1 MDPRKPHIAWFV
13 VITRWGQWKKI
24 ALRLSELNIRHF
36 IPSAYNTL
44 VFFRAD
50 KNRALDLVNAGEV
63 KGRFIV
69 DHGTRTLLEVP
80 EKQMEAF
87 IRVLT
92 EYPDTPVTSEFPIV
106 KGTRV
111 RVVRG
116 PLKGIEGEVEETP
129 NGAQLIVGIQSLIC
143 ARITIGRGDVVPVD
157 NGNNPNNPSL

>member
-1 MDPRKPHIAWFV
+1 MNPGKQHIAWFV

-24 ALRLSELNIRHF
+24 SLRLSELNIRHF

-44 VFFRAD
+44 VFFRTD

-111 RVVRG
+111 RVVHG
-116 PLKGIEGEVEETP
+116 PLKGIEGEVAETP

-143 ARITIGRGDVVPVD
+143 ARITIGRGDVVPVESSNKTND
-157 NGNNPNNPSL
+157 QAS

>member
-1 MDPRKPHIAWFV
+1 MLPKNHTAWFV

-24 ALRLSELNIRHF
+24 AERLAGLKVGFF
-36 IPSAYNTL
+36 IPKTYSTL
-44 VFFRAD
+44 VFLHTD
-50 KNRALDLVNAGEV
+50 KIRALNLVNSGEI
-63 KGRFIV
+63 KGRFLV

-80 EKQMEAF
+80 DKQMDAF

-92 EYPDTPVTSEFPIV
+92 EYPDVPVGTEFPIT

-129 NGAQLIVGIQSLIC
+129 NGAQLIVGIQSVIC
-143 ARITIGRGDVVPVD
+143 AKITIARTDVVPID
-157 NGNNPNNPSL
+157 TP